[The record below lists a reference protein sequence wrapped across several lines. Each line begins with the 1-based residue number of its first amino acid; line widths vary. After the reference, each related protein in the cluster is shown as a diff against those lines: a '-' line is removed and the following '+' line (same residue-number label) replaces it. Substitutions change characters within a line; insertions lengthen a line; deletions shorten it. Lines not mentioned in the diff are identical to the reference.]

1 MSRKDILKIIF
12 ISATI
17 LLIGYAL
24 MLAFFELILY
34 MAHHLM

>member
-1 MSRKDILKIIF
+1 MKEIFQIIL